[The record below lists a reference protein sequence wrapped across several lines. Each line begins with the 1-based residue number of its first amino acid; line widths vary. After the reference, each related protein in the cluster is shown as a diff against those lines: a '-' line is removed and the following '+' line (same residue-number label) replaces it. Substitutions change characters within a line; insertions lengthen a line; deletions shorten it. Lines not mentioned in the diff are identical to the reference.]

1 VLREREKIDG
11 RLYQAQEDAEEEPER
26 FLTNRDVKHHR
37 RQRKQ
42 LAPPQSKQFFED
54 EIFGEASNTYSLS

>member
-1 VLREREKIDG
+1 VLRESEKIDG
-11 RLYQAQEDAEEEPER
+11 RLYQAKEDAEEERER
-26 FLTNRDVKHHR
+26 FLKNRDFKQQR